1 MTVALE
7 LIALQDRAAQR
18 VYHALAWVC
27 ARAGR
32 DPTKRL
38 AGYARLLNIEPDQAR
53 SLEAQAGSGRSVRIG
68 RDTSEQLWLRQALAE
83 LAQTHPTLAAAAA
96 PLAARVAPVAPTRRP
111 NPFEESAAGPPLVFA
126 RPIGA

>member
-38 AGYARLLNIEPDQAR
+38 RGFARLLHLEPDQAR
-53 SLEAQAGSGRSVRIG
+53 ALEAQARSGPGVRIG
-68 RDTSEQLWLRQALAE
+68 RDRMEQVWLRQALAE
-83 LAQTHPTLAAAAA
+83 LAEQHPTLAAAAA
-96 PLAARVAPVAPTRRP
+96 PLASRVAPVAAARP
-111 NPFEESAAGPPLVFA
+111 SPFEESAVGPPLILA
-126 RPIGA
+126 RSIVA

>member
-7 LIALQDRAAQR
+7 LFTLQDRAAQR

-38 AGYARLLNIEPDQAR
+38 AGYARLLHLDADQAR
-53 SLEAQAGSGRSVRIG
+53 ALEAQARSARSVRIG
-68 RDTSEQLWLRQALAE
+68 RDHSEQVWLRQALSE

-96 PLAARVAPVAPTRRP
+96 PVVARVAPVVKPT
-111 NPFEESAAGPPLVFA
+111 PFEESAVGPPLVLT
-126 RPIGA
+126 RR

>member
-7 LIALQDRAAQR
+7 LFTLQDRAAQR

-38 AGYARLLNIEPDQAR
+38 AGYARLLHLDADQAR
-53 SLEAQAGSGRSVRIG
+53 ALEAQARSARSVRIG
-68 RDTSEQLWLRQALAE
+68 RDNSEQVWLRQALSE

-96 PLAARVAPVAPTRRP
+96 PVAARVAPAPRP
-111 NPFEESAAGPPLVFA
+111 APFEESAVGPPLVFV
-126 RPIGA
+126 RR

>member
-7 LIALQDRAAQR
+7 LIALNDRAAQR

-38 AGYARLLNIEPDQAR
+38 AGYARLLNLETDQAR
-53 SLEAQAGSGRSVRIG
+53 ALEAQARSARSVRVG
-68 RDTSEQLWLRQALAE
+68 RDHSEQLWLRQALAE
-83 LAQTHPTLAAAAA
+83 LALTHPTLAAASA
-96 PLAARVAPVAPTRRP
+96 PLAARVAPAPTTTRT
-111 NPFEESAAGPPLVFA
+111 NPFEESAVGPPLVLA